1 MPATEALPSTT
12 GTVFYTKDAP
22 HDLYS
27 YVYKKEPGVKPEDQ
41 KEEFS
46 NLERLE
52 TEVQVVDVRPVADN
66 LSLEKNGFILRKL
79 HVPSSIDWTNKEE
92 VLHCPSLIWLQLW
105 LCQTAKL
112 SCRLKVFNQMCV
124 NASQACSSTK
134 VRKC

>member
-52 TEVQVVDVRPVADN
+52 TEVQVADVRPVADN
-66 LSLEKNGFILRKL
+66 LSLEKNGFVLRKL
-79 HVPSSIDWTNKEE
+79 HVPDSIDWTNKEE
-92 VLHCPSLIWLQLW
+92 VLSSSYAMWLQCL
-105 LCQTAKL
+105 AL
-112 SCRLKVFNQMCV
+112 SCSLK
-124 NASQACSSTK
+124 NASYICCAKVSRACS
-134 VRKC
+134 RNEA